1 MTNITLIPGESPTF
15 LIETGTDSYREPWW
29 QRGFSRIAE
38 WRRRAAAEREV
49 RRKVQQ
55 LRDLDDWILAD
66 MGLTRSAI
74 EHAVRNGHPR
84 DL

>member
-1 MTNITLIPGESPTF
+1 MTITLPAGEMPAYATSSTAAAK
-15 LIETGTDSYREPWW
+15 RRRPWW
-29 QRGFSRIAE
+29 RHLALTIAAA
-38 WRRRAAAEREV
+38 RRRSAAERQV
-49 RRKVQQ
+49 RQKVQE